1 MIYSIDGGATWSTNN
16 VFSGLSSNIY
26 LISIAYAD
34 TLCEVSGT
42 PINLSDPSAPIVN
55 TVTPTNP
62 SICGG
67 TDGQITINSTPAT
80 GLIYSVDGGNTWN
93 SDNTFTGLTAGFYAV
108 QIAFSDTTSVSY
120 THLTL
125 PTILLV

>member
-1 MIYSIDGGATWSTNN
+1 M
-16 VFSGLSSNIY
+16 
-26 LISIAYAD
+26 
-34 TLCEVSGT
+34 
-42 PINLSDPSAPIVN
+42 N

-108 QIAFSDTTSVSY
+108 QIAFSDTTCMVVGTPVSLEDPAAPTVTNVSSDDPMTCGSADGQITISSSPVTGLLYSCLLY
-120 THLTL
+120 TS
-125 PTILLV
+125 PSPRDS